1 MTKITNTTSKTQT
14 PTTPTSATTTII
26 PTSTTSTTIA
36 TTSTTTTTT
45 STTTTTT
52 PTTTTTTST
61 KAHDWCNLDNYEVA
75 VQHRLDSSKDVI
87 VVAEIEDNTYE
98 KAKSVCEDICGRLFL
113 PSTLKENESLRNRC
127 DVIGYCGITDRGIGN
142 VWLRMTYNET
152 VGTWYDPDN
161 KKDLTF
167 LKFHRIDEIRDCSV
181 TCCNRYCGDAKEHH
195 AVMDHNGEW
204 WSRAG
209 NNEYSEYVFCELT

>member
-1 MTKITNTTSKTQT
+1 MTKIKNTTSTAS
-14 PTTPTSATTTII
+14 TS
-26 PTSTTSTTIA
+26 
-36 TTSTTTTTT
+36 TTT
-45 STTTTTT
+45 STT
-52 PTTTTTTST
+52 
-61 KAHDWCNLDNYEVA
+61 KHWCNLDKYEVA
-75 VQHRLDSSKDVI
+75 VELRLNSSKYFI
-87 VVAEIEDNTYE
+87 VVDEIDYNTYE
-98 KAKSVCEDICGRLFL
+98 KAKSVCEKICGRLYL
-113 PSTLKENESLRNRC
+113 PSTLKENDEVQSVLDRP
-127 DVIGYCGITDRGIGN
+127 DGGIYPYNIEY

-167 LKFHRIDEIRDCSV
+167 LKFHPYDEFRDCSA
-181 TCCNRYCGDAKEHH
+181 TCCNQYCGDAKEHH